1 MLNKKY
7 YIFISIFLFLI
18 CFSCSFAD
26 DKNLI
31 GIFNEGNKYYN
42 EGEYK
47 KALESY
53 QKILSEKTS
62 PEVLYNAGCSA
73 FKEGKIGLS
82 LVYLQHAFE
91 IIPRDYEVRKL
102 RNEVKNKISDS
113 GGVLMRPLESPV
125 LSYFTKNEYAISF
138 FILFFLLF
146 ALILL
151 NKKLKKDLFWVYF
164 SLSSCLV
171 IISICFIIYMIR
183 FSGNYV
189 AVTSPTA
196 EVREIQK
203 IEEPSFYILKDGS
216 EVKLISLEN
225 GWAKIGFDGRDGR
238 YFEGWVPEKDIT
250 KI

>member
-113 GGVLMRPLESPV
+113 GGVLMRPLESPI
-125 LSYFTKNEYAISF
+125 LSYFTKIV
-138 FILFFLLF
+138 
-146 ALILL
+146 AL
-151 NKKLKKDLFWVYF
+151 
-164 SLSSCLV
+164 
-171 IISICFIIYMIR
+171 
-183 FSGNYV
+183 
-189 AVTSPTA
+189 
-196 EVREIQK
+196 
-203 IEEPSFYILKDGS
+203 
-216 EVKLISLEN
+216 
-225 GWAKIGFDGRDGR
+225 
-238 YFEGWVPEKDIT
+238 
-250 KI
+250 